1 VIAASSSGSGFIFI
15 VVIAV
20 LVVWLL
26 FVRPQRK
33 KQTEAQ
39 KMVSELR
46 VGDEVLTAGGIYGTI
61 LAIDDDEIM
70 VEIAPQTQVRVAR
83 RAIAG
88 VMTEP
93 EPELGAEESDEP
105 EAPAAE
111 AENAEEPPAQDVDT
125 GGPIEA
131 AEPSDAEERG

>member
-1 VIAASSSGSGFIFI
+1 VIAASSSGSGFII
-15 VVIAV
+15 LVVIAV

-33 KQTEAQ
+33 RQTQ
-39 KMVSELR
+39 QQQMVSELR
-46 VGDEVLTAGGIYGTI
+46 VGDDVLTAGGIYGTI
-61 LAIDDDEIM
+61 LEIDDDLIT

-93 EPELGAEESDEP
+93 APEHEASDEP
-105 EAPAAE
+105 EGPAAE
-111 AENAEEPPAQDVDT
+111 PEDAEVGPVQEVDPS
-125 GGPIEA
+125 GPIDA
-131 AEPSDAEERG
+131 AEPSDGETRG

>member
-33 KQTEAQ
+33 KQSQ
-39 KMVSELR
+39 QQQMVSELR

-61 LAIDDDEIM
+61 LAIDDDQIT

-93 EPELGAEESDEP
+93 EPEPEESDEP
-105 EAPAAE
+105 EVPAAE
-111 AENAEEPPAQDVDT
+111 AENAEERPAQEVDT
-125 GGPIEA
+125 SGPIEA
-131 AEPSDAEERG
+131 AEPSDGEKRG